1 MKEQKWLK
9 VLENFG
15 KSKKEKISEYA
26 NEDRL
31 GDIKLRRTDYSYVC
45 IQQQR

>member
-26 NEDRL
+26 YEGRL
-31 GDIKLRRTDYSYVC
+31 GDIKLRTDYSYVC
-45 IQQQR
+45 IQQR